1 MDIIIN
7 VFIAL
12 LIIAFIYRQ
21 LFPVQGVKQIEAEEL
36 KKVLK
41 NKQCE
46 FIDVR
51 TPYEFQANN
60 IRGFKNIPLQ
70 QLKARHQEL
79 SRDKEIVV
87 ICQSGMRSNR
97 ATRILKKLGYKKL
110 TNVKGGMS
118 AWR

>member
-1 MDIIIN
+1 MDVIIN
-7 VFIAL
+7 IA
-12 LIIAFIYRQ
+12 IAAFII
-21 LFPVQGVKQIEAEEL
+21 LFLYKQFFPAQGVKQIGTDEL
-36 KKVLK
+36 KKILK
-41 NKQCE
+41 NKNCE

-51 TPYEFQANN
+51 TPLEFNANN

-70 QLKARHQEL
+70 QLRQRYHEL
-79 SRDKEIVV
+79 PKDKEIVV

-97 ATRILKKLGYKKL
+97 ATRMLKKLGFNHL